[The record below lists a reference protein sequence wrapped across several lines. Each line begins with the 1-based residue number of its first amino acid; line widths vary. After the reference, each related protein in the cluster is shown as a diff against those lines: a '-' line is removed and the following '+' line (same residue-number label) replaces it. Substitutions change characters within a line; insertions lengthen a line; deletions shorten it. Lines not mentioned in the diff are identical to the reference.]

1 VSRVAPRL
9 VLAGAGGRRVV
20 PLPEGTTTAVGR
32 GPAGNAVRLE
42 ERNVSR
48 RHACF
53 HATGGAVTVED
64 LGSLTGTYVNG
75 ERLSG
80 PRRLRPG
87 DRVRIGD
94 FELAL
99 EDGAGAAVQEPITER
114 AYPPA
119 LPHRSTPRPE
129 DHPPPPPPPGGG
141 LRRAVSAA
149 ARVLRSLAS
158 RARER

>member
-1 VSRVAPRL
+1 MAPRL
-9 VLAGAGGRRVV
+9 VLEGSGGRRVV

-53 HATGGAVTVED
+53 HATAGTVTVED
-64 LGSLTGTYVNG
+64 LGSLTGTWVNG

-94 FELAL
+94 FELSM
-99 EDGAGAAVQEPITER
+99 EDGEGTAVLEPITER

-119 LPHRSTPRPE
+119 LPHRSTPRP
-129 DHPPPPPPPGGG
+129 DPRLPQPGPPAGG

-158 RARER
+158 RVRG

>member
-1 VSRVAPRL
+1 VAPRL
-9 VLAGAGGRRVV
+9 VLEGASGRREV

-53 HATGGAVTVED
+53 HAVAGAVTVED
-64 LGSLTGTYVNG
+64 LGSLTGTFVNG
-75 ERLSG
+75 ERVQG
-80 PRRLRPG
+80 PRRLHPG

-94 FELAL
+94 FQLSL
-99 EDGAGAAVQEPITER
+99 EDGAAEAQQEPITER

-119 LPHRSTPRPE
+119 LPYRSTPRP
-129 DHPPPPPPPGGG
+129 DVRLPPLPPPPSG

-149 ARVLRSLAS
+149 ARALRSLAA
-158 RARER
+158 RVRER

>member
-1 VSRVAPRL
+1 MATRL
-9 VLAGAGGRRVV
+9 VLEGASGRRQVA
-20 PLPEGTTTAVGR
+20 LPEGTTTAVGR

-53 HATGGAVTVED
+53 HTVAGAVTVED
-64 LGSLTGTYVNG
+64 LGSLTGTFVNG
-75 ERLSG
+75 ERVAG

-94 FELAL
+94 FHLAV
-99 EDGAGAAVQEPITER
+99 EDGAEGAVQEPIAER

-119 LPHRSTPRPE
+119 LPYRSTPRP
-129 DHPPPPPPPGGG
+129 DAALPPLPPPPSG
-141 LRRAVSAA
+141 LRRVVSAA
-149 ARVLRSLAS
+149 ARALRSLAA
-158 RARER
+158 RVRER

>member
-1 VSRVAPRL
+1 VAQRL
-9 VLAGAGGRRVV
+9 VLDGASGRREV

-53 HATGGAVTVED
+53 HAVAGAVTVED
-64 LGSLTGTYVNG
+64 LGSLTGTFVNG
-75 ERLSG
+75 ERVQG

-87 DRVRIGD
+87 DRVRIGA
-94 FELAL
+94 FQLSV
-99 EDGAGAAVQEPITER
+99 EDGAAEAVPEPITER

-119 LPHRSTPRPE
+119 LPYRSTPRPDE
-129 DHPPPPPPPGGG
+129 ALPPRPPPPSR
-141 LRRAVSAA
+141 LRRAISAA
-149 ARVLRSLAS
+149 ARGLRGLA
-158 RARER
+158 ARTRRR